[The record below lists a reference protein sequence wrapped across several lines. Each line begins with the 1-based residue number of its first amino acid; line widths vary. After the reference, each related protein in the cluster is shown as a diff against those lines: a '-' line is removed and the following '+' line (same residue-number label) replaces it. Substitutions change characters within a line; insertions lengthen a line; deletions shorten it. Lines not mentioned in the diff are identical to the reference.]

1 MNDPIPC
8 RKDPDLKRQIEE
20 FSETLKTRSHELNTF
35 GLSEKDFYESG
46 IFEGSIQRVRG
57 QISASM
63 AEKKAFVAHILNHM
77 EDAGYIKNWIE
88 AGNANRHD
96 YSVTL
101 NDDKI
106 AAIELKG
113 CLDGNNTNISARPPH
128 ANECPPSAPMAQI

>member
-57 QISASM
+57 RCAPQTGA
-63 AEKKAFVAHILNHM
+63 ILLS
-77 EDAGYIKNWIE
+77 GL
-88 AGNANRHD
+88 R
-96 YSVTL
+96 
-101 NDDKI
+101 
-106 AAIELKG
+106 
-113 CLDGNNTNISARPPH
+113 C
-128 ANECPPSAPMAQI
+128 